1 MDLPEAEVRKPYNI
15 VFDNPPGPIA
25 PRFIEVEDTNG
36 RSFNLGEWRQREDGM
51 WVLHVPA
58 AADNADVLA
67 FQQKF
72 DIPMSPTPAFL
83 DEEAE
88 TFRVKF
94 MQEELDEFQE
104 ACEQLDIQKA
114 ADALVDLVY
123 VVHGTAL
130 MMGLPWDQLWAE
142 VQRANMAKERATSLD
157 QSKRKS
163 TLDVI
168 KPPGWQPP
176 NHAAAVGSGCDIFNT
191 KTRELT

>member
-1 MDLPEAEVRKPYNI
+1 MSKYIDI
-15 VFDNPPGPIA
+15 VFDGPPA
-25 PRFIEVEDTNG
+25 PQRPGFIEVENDVGKSISVGHWVERKDGSWALRLGSDNG
-36 RSFNLGEWRQREDGM
+36 
-51 WVLHVPA
+51 
-58 AADNADVLA
+58 DVLA

-72 DIPMSPTPAFL
+72 DVPMAPSPAFL

-104 ACEQLDIQKA
+104 ACDQLDLAKA

-130 MMGLPWDQLWAE
+130 MMGLPWQALWAE
-142 VQRANMAKERATSLD
+142 VQRANMEKVRATSAE
-157 QSKRKS
+157 QSKRRS

-168 KPPGWQPP
+168 KPEGWRPP
-176 NHAAAVGSGCDIFNT
+176 NHVPALGCCDPYAIFDT
-191 KTRELT
+191 KTRTLK

>member
-1 MDLPEAEVRKPYNI
+1 MRTPYNI
-15 VFDNPPGPIA
+15 IFDGPPGPDG
-25 PRFIEVEDTNG
+25 PRLIEVEDLQG
-36 RSFNLGEWRQREDGM
+36 KSFNLGLWTQREGGQ

-58 AADNADVLA
+58 ASDNTDVLA

-72 DIPMSPTPAFL
+72 DIPMSPQPAFL

-104 ACEQLDIQKA
+104 ACEQLDLQKA

-130 MMGLPWDQLWAE
+130 MMGLPWDRLWAE
-142 VQRANMAKERATSLD
+142 VQRANMAKVRATSLD

-168 KPPGWQPP
+168 KPEGWQAP
-176 NHAAAVGSGCDIFNT
+176 NHYDAVGKSCDIFDT
-191 KTRELT
+191 KTRTIK